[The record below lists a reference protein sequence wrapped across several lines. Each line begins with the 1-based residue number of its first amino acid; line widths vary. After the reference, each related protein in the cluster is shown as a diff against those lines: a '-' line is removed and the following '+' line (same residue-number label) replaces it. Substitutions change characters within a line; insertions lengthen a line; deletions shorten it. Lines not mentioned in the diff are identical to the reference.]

1 MVGVVESAGSYDGA
15 AKVKVDGV
23 WFSNKF
29 KPLPNGVEAG
39 STVKIEYQ
47 NNPNFKGQF
56 WKRISVM
63 AGGATNAAPASNSR
77 STVASKQKEFPVP
90 YDSRSTSIVRQNAL
104 TNAIKYA
111 EYRMASEVVREAYT
125 VDEIIQT
132 AMQFEEYTGGS
143 LDVRVM
149 KENSDDMTAVA

>member
-63 AGGATNAAPASNSR
+63 AVGATNAAPASNSR

-104 TNAIKYA
+104 TNAIKFLGLLN
-111 EYRMASEVVREAYT
+111 MTTSPEVDDVIK
-125 VDEIIQT
+125 V
-132 AMQFEEYTGGS
+132 AMVFEEYTSGA
-143 LDVRVM
+143 LDLRVM
-149 KENSDDMTAVA
+149 KENADDMTAD